1 MARYERVCPEDEAWD
16 KFFEEI
22 GALPIEEARA
32 RWDSQPDLRAACDQA
47 LEQLRIDHEAR
58 ELTGGC
64 GNHPLMETLYA
75 ALAKARP

>member
-32 RWDSQPDLRAACDQA
+32 RWDSQPDLLAALTTIVAIAECPDENA
-47 LEQLRIDHEAR
+47 EVNIVRIG
-58 ELTGGC
+58 T
-64 GNHPLMETLYA
+64 A